1 VTLTF
6 AQVRAEV
13 AKLVYRP
20 GWTFTVEERGFE
32 DPWLRILA
40 TGVMDAYD
48 PACTLDLGIDSP
60 IPPMADVDA
69 LHRWLIWRLER
80 VESHEAR
87 EWFRVDGVV
96 LFDPHRQ
103 RDLV

>member
-6 AQVRAEV
+6 AQVKAEV
-13 AKLVYRP
+13 AKVVYRP

-32 DPWLRILA
+32 DPWLRVIA
-40 TGVMDAYD
+40 PVMNAYR
-48 PACTLDLGIDSP
+48 PEELVDLGIDSP